1 VETEGVILINT
12 VLYILI
18 AVIVFGVLIFVHELG
33 HFLAAK
39 ACGIKVNEFSL
50 GMGPKII
57 SRSRGETTFSLRA
70 LPIGGFCAMEG
81 EEDESNDSRSYSKKT
96 RWQRAIVLVA
106 GGFMNILVGFII
118 IYCITLSQ
126 SALASTKVAEFAT
139 NATSSK
145 ALQVGDKIIN
155 INGSSMHTGN
165 DIQFGLLESDNG
177 KADITVIRDGKKL
190 ELKSVQFPMVSD
202 GSGGKAMVMDFYVA
216 PQPKTFFGTLY
227 HAFFWT
233 VSVVKLVWVTLIKLI
248 TGTYGLKMLSGPV
261 GVTVA
266 MGQAASMGI
275 STLFYIVAMIAVN
288 LGVVNL
294 LPLPALD
301 GGKLLFVVIEAIRRK
316 PVNPKY
322 EGWVHLSGFALLML
336 LLVVVTYNDIV
347 RTFIK

>member
-1 VETEGVILINT
+1 
-12 VLYILI
+12 
-18 AVIVFGVLIFVHELG
+18 
-33 HFLAAK
+33 
-39 ACGIKVNEFSL
+39 
-50 GMGPKII
+50 MGPKII

-70 LPIGGFCAMEG
+70 LPIGGYCAMEG
-81 EEDESNDSRSYSKKT
+81 EEDESHDSRAYSNKP

-118 IYCITLSQ
+118 ILCLTASQ
-126 SALASTKVAEFAT
+126 NGLASTRIGQFAD
-139 NATSSK
+139 NATSNK
-145 ALQVGDKIIN
+145 VLQINDKIVS
-155 INGSSMHTGN
+155 INGAATHIGT
-165 DIQFGLLESDNG
+165 DIQLALIESNNG
-177 KADITVIRDGKKL
+177 KADITVIRGGKVM
-190 ELKSVQFPMVSD
+190 EFKSVQFPMVND
-202 GSGGKAMVMDFYVA
+202 GSGGKAMEQDFI
-216 PQPKTFFGTLY
+216 PFGDKKTFSGMFY

-233 VSVVKLVWVTLIKLI
+233 IAVVKLVWVTLIKLI
-248 TGTYGLKMLSGPV
+248 TGTYGIKMLSGPV

-301 GGKLLFVVIEAIRRK
+301 GGKLLFVGIEAIRRK

-322 EGWVHLSGFALLML
+322 EGWVHLAGFALLML

-347 RTFIK
+347 RMFIKS